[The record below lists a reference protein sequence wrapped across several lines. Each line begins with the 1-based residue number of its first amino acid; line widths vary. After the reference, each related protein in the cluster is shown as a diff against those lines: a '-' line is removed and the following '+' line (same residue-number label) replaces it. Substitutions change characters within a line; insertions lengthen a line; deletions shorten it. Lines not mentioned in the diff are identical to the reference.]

1 MTDTVAARVSR
12 IITGGAHALL
22 DRAENLAP
30 EVTMAQSIREVEQV
44 IDEVR
49 GELGKA
55 EAAKHLA
62 QIQIV
67 RLEAE
72 HARLCKQSGLAVTQG
87 RDDLAEA
94 AIGRQTDIEDLLP
107 ALQAAQDEQTTRARQ
122 HERFVLALLARKREL
137 EQTLQAYLAAQAGL
151 PAAGVGGAGDA
162 GHGRL
167 ARVEAAT
174 TAFDRI
180 LVRQTGLAGLAAA
193 ATGDPAGLAELAEL
207 QRRHRIAERL
217 AAIKAASAET

>member
-1 MTDTVAARVSR
+1 MTDSVASRVSR

-22 DRAENLAP
+22 DKAEDLAP
-30 EVTMAQSIREVEQV
+30 EVAMAQSIREVEQV
-44 IDEVR
+44 LDEVR

-62 QIQIV
+62 QAQIA

-72 HARLCKQSGLAVTQG
+72 HAKLSEQSGFAVSQG

-107 ALQAAQDEQTTRARQ
+107 ALQAGLDEQFARARQ
-122 HERFVLALLARKREL
+122 QEGFILALLAKKREL
-137 EQTLQAYLAAQAGL
+137 EQTLQAYLATQANAPVAGS
-151 PAAGVGGAGDA
+151 PADPAL
-162 GHGRL
+162 GRL

-174 TAFDRI
+174 SSFDRV
-180 LVRQTGLAGLAAA
+180 LARQTGISGLAGTAS
-193 ATGDPAGLAELAEL
+193 GDAVRLDELAEM
-207 QRRHRIAERL
+207 QRSHRIAERL
-217 AAIKAASAET
+217 AAMKAARNET